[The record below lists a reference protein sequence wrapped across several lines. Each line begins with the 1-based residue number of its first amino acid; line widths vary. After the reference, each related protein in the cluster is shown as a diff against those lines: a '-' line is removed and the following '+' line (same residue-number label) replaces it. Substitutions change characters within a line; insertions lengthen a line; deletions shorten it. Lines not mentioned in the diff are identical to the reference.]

1 MRKKTIE
8 WCKAYFSL
16 VDVSYTGTDTTA
28 GFSAPALSHTKPI
41 VADGRAVI
49 DGESDKTS

>member
-1 MRKKTIE
+1 MKKKRKVHNT
-8 WCKAYFSL
+8 YFSR
-16 VDVSYTGTDTTA
+16 VEVSYTGTDTAA
-28 GFSAPALSHTKPI
+28 GFSTPALSDTKPI